1 MNMNMNMTMNR
12 TNGGISNTVEQL
24 NMNTQET
31 TMKNNAVFMN
41 STEARENC
49 GRRCVEQMGIPERV
63 FVQCLSQGTT
73 SGVVAFAVIVV
84 VVVVV
89 VVVAAVVVVVAHVF
103 EQRLTRLAYVLVRV
117 SSAV

>member
-1 MNMNMNMTMNR
+1 
-12 TNGGISNTVEQL
+12 
-24 NMNTQET
+24 MNTQES
-31 TMKNNAVFMN
+31 TMKNNAVFMS

-89 VVVAAVVVVVAHVF
+89 VVAAVVVVVDHVVV
-103 EQRLTRLAYVLVRV
+103 VLGARYIANEHETG
-117 SSAV
+117 SSIFWLF